1 MSKIV
6 FTGGGTG
13 GHVFPIIAVDREIKK
28 LSPSG
33 KIKFY
38 YIGSKDDFSYV
49 FLPQEGIKTIFIL
62 SGKFRRYFTPA
73 AFFQNILDIFFKIPI
88 GFFQSFFILFF
99 LMPDVIFS
107 KGGYGSLGTVIA
119 GWLLGVPIFMHESDI
134 SPGLANRIC
143 SNFSSKVFVSFP
155 PKKTEYF
162 SLKKMIYVGNP
173 VREGLLNGSKES
185 AKENFELHSDKPVL
199 LILGGSQGS
208 ERINEIIMGVLPEMI
223 VDFEIIHQA
232 GDKNIQQV
240 RKEAEAFLN
249 PENKS
254 YYHLFPFLSEN
265 QLKDAYTAADFI
277 VARSGAGTLF
287 EIAAIGKPSILV
299 PLPESAQN
307 HQLKNAYNFA
317 ESGGCIVLEEGNLT
331 PHFLLK
337 KIKDSFLSG
346 QTKIMSQKAKDFAKL
361 DATNMI
367 ARYLLEHL

>member
-6 FTGGGTG
+6 FTGGGSG
-13 GHVFPIIAVDREIKK
+13 GHVFPIIAVDREIKRI
-28 LSPSG
+28 SPE
-33 KIKFY
+33 KNIKFY
-38 YIGSKDDFSYV
+38 YIGNKDDFSSI
-49 FLPQEGIKTIFIL
+49 FLPQEGIKTVFTL
-62 SGKFRRYFTPA
+62 SGKYRRYFTPD
-73 AFFQNILDIFFKIPI
+73 AFVQNMFDIFIKTPA

-173 VREGLLNGSKES
+173 VREELLNGNKES
-185 AKENFELHSDKPVL
+185 ARATFNLHSDKPVL
-199 LILGGSQGS
+199 LVLGGSQGS
-208 ERINEIIMGVLPEMI
+208 ERINEIIMGILPDM
-223 VDFEIIHQA
+223 VADFEIIHQA

-240 RKEAEAFLN
+240 KKEAEAFLK
-249 PENKS
+249 PETKD
-254 YYHLFPFLSEN
+254 YFHLYPFLSET
-265 QLKDAYTAADFI
+265 QLRDAYAAADFI
-277 VARSGAGTLF
+277 IARSGAGTIF
-287 EIAAIGKPSILV
+287 EIAAVGKPSILV

-317 ESGGCIVLEEGNLT
+317 ESEGCLVLEEGNLT

-346 QTKIMSQKAKDFAKL
+346 QTKTMAKKAKDFAKI
-361 DATNMI
+361 DAANMI